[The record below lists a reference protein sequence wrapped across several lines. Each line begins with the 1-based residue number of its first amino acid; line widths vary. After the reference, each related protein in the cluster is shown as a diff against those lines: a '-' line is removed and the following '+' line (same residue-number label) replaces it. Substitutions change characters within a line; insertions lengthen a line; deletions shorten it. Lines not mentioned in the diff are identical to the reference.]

1 MRSVLAADVRR
12 RVGSAVGALAIL
24 ALMGGAGLARP
35 PAIAAH
41 ALLLSSKPAAGVT
54 VGTSAMTIEL
64 TFGETPD
71 PKLSAVRVLDAS
83 GTNRASGPPTP
94 APGKP
99 ATLDV
104 PVKTLPD
111 GVYTVSWRTVSSV
124 DGHVAAGSF
133 AFGVGVAVPATGPAS
148 QTQGSSPSASVLADL
163 ARWLLYL
170 GLVAMFGAG
179 FFGLAINPTVP
190 RSVLRLAGAGWLVAA
205 IGSLG
210 VTAIQWSDAGSDIGA
225 LLGTSVGTSA
235 IARVASLAIAGA
247 FTAAL
252 VLGRAQPGRRLFG
265 LVAASAGVAMLVDV
279 ATGHAAA
286 GMLAPF
292 QVVTQW
298 LHIASAG
305 LWIGGLASLLLTIRG
320 EPDRARAGVAQ
331 RYATWAG
338 IGLATVALTGIIRAV
353 SEIGTLD
360 ALVSTDYGRVVL
372 IKSLLLGF
380 LAVLGA
386 ANHYINIPAAARRLT
401 GLRRVGS
408 TELVLGGLVLG
419 LSALLV
425 NLAPPVSSA
434 GGPSQ
439 PVAAP
444 IIASGHD
451 FGTTV
456 KLRLVVSPGG
466 AGFNTFDASV
476 TDFDSGAPLEATAV
490 SLRFAIASSVGVG
503 GSTLGLQPTDPGA
516 FTASAGNLSLDG
528 IWNIVATVEA
538 PPGAVEVPLVAA
550 TVVPPQPVD
559 GDGTPLA
566 PATVHLPD
574 GTSVQVYLDPGGPGA
589 NELHAT
595 FFDAAGAELPVP
607 TATMAV
613 LAQDG
618 SAFIAAFRQLEPGHF
633 VADIQLAG
641 GPIAVD
647 IVGGGAIGGVIHVH
661 LTIKNA

>member
-1 MRSVLAADVRR
+1 MRFARR
-12 RVGSAVGALAIL
+12 SRGALAIL
-24 ALMGGAGLARP
+24 AIATVAALALAPRD
-35 PAIAAH
+35 AAAH
-41 ALLLSSKPAAGVT
+41 ALLLSSKPAAGTT
-54 VGTSAMTIEL
+54 VGTSPTTIEL

-71 PKLSAVRVLDAS
+71 PKLSTAKVLDAS
-83 GTNRASGPPTP
+83 GSNHAGRPAVA

-104 PVKTLPD
+104 PVGTLAD
-111 GVYTVSWRTVSSV
+111 GVYTVTWRTVSSV

-133 AFGVGVAVPATGPAS
+133 AFGVGVPVTATGPAS
-148 QTQGSSPSASVLADL
+148 QNQGGSPSGSLLADA

-170 GLVAMFGAG
+170 GLVGLFGAA
-179 FFGLAINPTVP
+179 FFGFAIDPKVP
-190 RSVLRLAGAGWLVAA
+190 RSVLRLAGVGWLAA
-205 IGSLG
+205 ALG
-210 VTAIQWSDAGSDIGA
+210 AISVTAVQWSDAGGDIGG

-235 IARVASLAIAGA
+235 IARVAALAIAGVL
-247 FTAAL
+247 AAVL
-252 VLGRAQPGRRLFG
+252 VLRRPSPSRRLFG
-265 LVAASAGVAMLVDV
+265 LVAASAAAAMLVDV

-286 GMLAPF
+286 GSIAPF
-292 QVVTQW
+292 QVLTQW

-305 LWIGGLASLLLTIRG
+305 LWVGGLAALLLTVRG
-320 EPDRARAGVAQ
+320 APDEAKAGIAR

-338 IGLATVALTGIIRAV
+338 IGLAIVALTGVIRAV
-353 SEIGTLD
+353 SEIGSLD

-372 IKSLLLGF
+372 IKSVLLAF
-380 LAVLGA
+380 LAALGA
-386 ANHYINIPAAARRLT
+386 SNHYINIPAAPRRLT

-408 TELVLGGLVLG
+408 VELALGALVLAF
-419 LSALLV
+419 SALLV

-439 PVAAP
+439 AASAP
-444 IIASGHD
+444 IIANGHD

-456 KLRLVVSPGG
+456 KLRLVVSPG
-466 AGFNTFDASV
+466 APGFNTFEASV
-476 TDFDSGAPLEATAV
+476 TDFDTATPVAATAV
-490 SLRFAIASSVGVG
+490 SLRFAIASSTGVG
-503 GSTLGLQPTDPGA
+503 GSTLDLQPGGPGS

-528 IWNIVATVEA
+528 IWNIVATVAA
-538 PPGAVEVPLVAA
+538 PTGAVEVPLIGS
-550 TVVPPQPVD
+550 TVVPAQPVD

-566 PATVHLPD
+566 PATVHLAD

-595 FFDAAGAELPVP
+595 FFDAAGKELPVP

-618 SAFIAAFRQLEPGHF
+618 SAVIAASRQLEPGHF

-647 IVGGGAIGGVIHVH
+647 IIGNGATGGVIHAH
-661 LTIKNA
+661 LVIKNA

>member
-1 MRSVLAADVRR
+1 MRFARR
-12 RVGSAVGALAIL
+12 SRGALAIL
-24 ALMGGAGLARP
+24 AIATVAALALAPRD
-35 PAIAAH
+35 AAAH
-41 ALLLSSKPAAGVT
+41 ALLLSSKPAAGTT
-54 VGTSAMTIEL
+54 VGTSPTTIEL

-71 PKLSAVRVLDAS
+71 PKLSTAKVLDAS
-83 GTNRASGPPTP
+83 GSNHAGGPAVA

-104 PVKTLPD
+104 PVGTLAD
-111 GVYTVSWRTVSSV
+111 GVYTVTWRTVSSV

-133 AFGVGVAVPATGPAS
+133 AFGVGVPVTATGPAS
-148 QTQGSSPSASVLADL
+148 QNQGGSPSGSLLADA

-170 GLVAMFGAG
+170 GLVGLFGAA
-179 FFGLAINPTVP
+179 FFGFAIDPKVP
-190 RSVLRLAGAGWLVAA
+190 RSVLRLAGVGWLAA
-205 IGSLG
+205 ALG
-210 VTAIQWSDAGSDIGA
+210 AISVTAVQWSDAGGDIGG

-235 IARVASLAIAGA
+235 IARVAALAIAGVL
-247 FTAAL
+247 AAVL
-252 VLGRAQPGRRLFG
+252 VLRRPSPSRRLFG
-265 LVAASAGVAMLVDV
+265 LVAASAAAAMLVDV

-286 GMLAPF
+286 GSIAPF
-292 QVVTQW
+292 QVLTQW

-305 LWIGGLASLLLTIRG
+305 LWVGGLAALLLTVRG
-320 EPDRARAGVAQ
+320 APDEAKAGIAR

-338 IGLATVALTGIIRAV
+338 IGLAIVALTGVIRAV
-353 SEIGTLD
+353 SEIGSLD

-372 IKSLLLGF
+372 IKSVLLAF
-380 LAVLGA
+380 LAALGA
-386 ANHYINIPAAARRLT
+386 SNHYINIPAAPRRLT

-408 TELVLGGLVLG
+408 VELALGALVLAF
-419 LSALLV
+419 SALLV

-439 PVAAP
+439 AASAP
-444 IIASGHD
+444 IIANGHD

-456 KLRLVVSPGG
+456 KLRLVVSPG
-466 AGFNTFDASV
+466 APGFNTFEASV
-476 TDFDSGAPLEATAV
+476 TDFDTATPVAATAV
-490 SLRFAIASSVGVG
+490 SLRFAIASSTGVG
-503 GSTLGLQPTDPGA
+503 GSTLDLQPGGPGS

-528 IWNIVATVEA
+528 IWNIVATVAA
-538 PPGAVEVPLVAA
+538 PTGAVEVPLIGS
-550 TVVPPQPVD
+550 TVVPAQPVD

-566 PATVHLPD
+566 PATVHLAD

-595 FFDAAGAELPVP
+595 FFDAAGKELPVP

-618 SAFIAAFRQLEPGHF
+618 SAVIAASRQLEPGHF

-647 IVGGGAIGGVIHVH
+647 IIGNGATGGVIHAH
-661 LTIKNA
+661 LVIKNA